1 MNTIQT
7 MTERV
12 TEISA
17 AIKALEK
24 EKTELIDD
32 ISFKWSLGEL
42 DEYLDEKGN
51 AIVESIRIE
60 RRTRTTW
67 SYSPMIKSMQ
77 EREQH
82 SGLATFKT
90 TNYICV
96 THVKQK

>member
-1 MNTIQT
+1 
-7 MTERV
+7 MTVQIMTQRIS
-12 TEISA
+12 EISA
-17 AIKALEK
+17 AIKVLEK
-24 EKTELIDD
+24 EKAELIDN

-42 DEYLDEKGN
+42 NQYLNEKGN
-51 AIVESIRIE
+51 AIMGNVCLE

-67 SYSPMIKSMQ
+67 SYSPMVKSMQ